1 MSSVNSFD
9 GVIHALSVLGI
20 QSIDSLTPT
29 VISKNFRKLS
39 KMHRSN
45 PDVIV
50 KLNNAKSVIMSH
62 YDELFERKSYKVR
75 VTFNQIFG
83 GFSIPSLGT
92 SIKMTDDEI
101 NKLIRDGKIIISL
114 QLCDLNIEL
123 IYESIRDIKFK
134 LK

>member
-1 MSSVNSFD
+1 MSSANSFD

-20 QSIDSLTPT
+20 QSIDSLTPSI
-29 VISKNFRKLS
+29 ISKNFRKLS

-45 PDVIV
+45 PDVII

-62 YDELFERKSYKVR
+62 CDELFERKSYKVR
-75 VTFNQIFG
+75 VTFNQMFG
-83 GFSIPSLGT
+83 GFSIPSLGV
-92 SIKMTDDEI
+92 SIRMTDDEI

-114 QLCDLNIEL
+114 QSCELNIEL